1 MPSAPNQL
9 KTPGIFD
16 IVAEPPGGGLHWSW
30 GDSTADGQVAFNAS
44 VDLAGRFLSEA
55 NKVAFCRAACIF
67 FAAKLDDAAIV
78 EAYESLHDLYR
89 WQIAKASYIP
99 KAKPSPTTISLS
111 NINRLPR
118 NPFVV
123 DPGSI

>member
-1 MPSAPNQL
+1 MPSVPNQL

-16 IVAEPPGGGLHWSW
+16 IVAEPPGLHWTW

-44 VDLAGRFLSEA
+44 VDLAGRILSEA

-67 FAAKLDDAAIV
+67 FAAKLNDTAIL

-89 WQIAKASYIP
+89 WQIEKGRYIA
-99 KAKPSPTTISLS
+99 KAKPSLTTISIS
-111 NINRLPR
+111 NIHQLPR

-123 DPGSI
+123 DPEII